1 MLIGQDTQDQ
11 DKMIQGSEHLSQI
24 VHLLPTEMRADV
36 EKNII
41 KNLLEYEEGI
51 MRRTK
56 HVEGI
61 VNDSMAETYLT
72 GMS

>member
-1 MLIGQDTQDQ
+1 M
-11 DKMIQGSEHLSQI
+11 
-24 VHLLPTEMRADV
+24 HLLPTEMRADV

-61 VNDSMAETYLT
+61 MSDSMAETYLS